1 MIRILSFGGIRWYK
15 LQLGQEVSLFF
26 YFSFSA
32 FLSCAASSVEP
43 SCGNQTAVQS
53 GQTTQCSLSTGQR
66 ATSILC
72 FTYSE
77 FALTIWT
84 CKLVWSHRSSGIELK
99 GNQKSCSGLL
109 QNHAE
114 IVPLFSWDAAAY
126 LHLILC
132 YKKFSWVIF
141 QRHMNFLGL
150 IFNFPN
156 QATPALRF
164 FLLVANSMA
173 GQNSVYTWSRDHRFL
188 LIINLDHTCQSVLW
202 VQ

>member
-1 MIRILSFGGIRWYK
+1 MIKGIIWRNTRIQVTTRTGGITIF
-15 LQLGQEVSLFF
+15 LLFLFCFSVLCCQLCWTIMRQSDRCAVRSNNTM
-26 YFSFSA
+26 FSF
-32 FLSCAASSVEP
+32 
-43 SCGNQTAVQS
+43 NWTK
-53 GQTTQCSLSTGQR
+53 
-66 ATSILC
+66 ATRILC

-77 FALTIWT
+77 FALIIWT

-173 GQNSVYTWSRDHRFL
+173 GQNSVYTWSRDHRYP
-188 LIINLDHTCQSVLW
+188 LIIHLDHTSRSVLW
-202 VQ
+202 AL